1 VLEARDDLGFA
12 TESTAPVLGDEI
24 EARREDFQRDSPRDA
39 RVLGEEDGPL
49 SAATDLREE
58 PVRSDPRFRDCGMR
72 LGCGR
77 VDSVRRRSLQREVL
91 ASDGVLATRVAREVV
106 GERELSPL
114 VAVRQEF
121 VDEIED
127 VRRFGVSAGV
137 HERRL

>member
-1 VLEARDDLGFA
+1 
-12 TESTAPVLGDEI
+12 
-24 EARREDFQRDSPRDA
+24 
-39 RVLGEEDGPL
+39 
-49 SAATDLREE
+49 
-58 PVRSDPRFRDCGMR
+58 
-72 LGCGR
+72 
-77 VDSVRRRSLQREVL
+77 
-91 ASDGVLATRVAREVV
+91 V